1 MVVTELIIKPTQ
13 KLYCRNLV
21 GVRTHNAGCA
31 DLRTASVVRR
41 SFLIMVLCQ
50 KKRGGVKKTAT
61 YLYNIIMKKAG
72 VFREQIQET
81 VLSLCRNVEKSKKCS
96 LQRTALSIFSQEWK

>member
-50 KKRGGVKKTAT
+50 KKGASEKNGH
-61 YLYNIIMKKAG
+61 
-72 VFREQIQET
+72 
-81 VLSLCRNVEKSKKCS
+81 LSV
-96 LQRTALSIFSQEWK
+96 